1 MSSLAEKLKS
11 FGVQV
16 GPNKLKTPVKSD
28 PLPLLIDAIDGYY
41 ETSSGGECFIVKK
54 DYSLDFVHGNGKLY
68 RELPLDIFEVESS
81 FSGISSIPLDKFLF
95 IDTETT
101 GLAGGAGT
109 YVFLI
114 GAAKFT
120 NNKFQFAQFFLQ
132 DPANEPAQLA
142 AMENFAAAAKVIISY
157 NGKSFDLPR
166 LKTRFK
172 YHGWPPPFE
181 DVYHLDLLHIARR
194 IWKSHLPSCSLGD
207 IEHHLLGVSRSSL
220 DVPGWQ
226 VASMFFDYLHTG
238 DPDPLKAVFYH
249 NEIDVISLISLLNY
263 ITHRLSNPL
272 DKDYL
277 TREDLISVGL
287 YLAQHKH
294 TQSSLA
300 VLSHAIKGINLPE
313 DLYIAGTSKLA
324 YLHKRNNDYT
334 KAIPLW
340 EINASLNIVQA
351 HIELA
356 MYYEHKEGDYQ
367 EAMHWAL
374 SAVEALSQQSPSP
387 RGTKIK
393 VALEHRISRLK
404 QKIARTTDY

>member
-1 MSSLAEKLKS
+1 MSQNIVLDQIKAVRRDLCNLL
-11 FGVQV
+11 FHFTRAQTFFLPIAPQT
-16 GPNKLKTPVKSD
+16 PNNIPV
-28 PLPLLIDAIDGYY
+28 
-41 ETSSGGECFIVKK
+41 
-54 DYSLDFVHGNGKLY
+54 
-68 RELPLDIFEVESS
+68 
-81 FSGISSIPLDKFLF
+81 
-95 IDTETT
+95 
-101 GLAGGAGT
+101 
-109 YVFLI
+109 
-114 GAAKFT
+114 AKFDQ
-120 NNKFQFAQFFLQ
+120 NGIHFAQFFLQ
-132 DPANEPAQLA
+132 DPSSEPSQLA
-142 AMENFAAAAKVIISY
+142 ALEQFSAETKIIISY

-207 IEHHLLGVSRSSL
+207 IEHHLLGVNRSSL

-226 VASMFFDYLHTG
+226 VAALFFDYLHTG

-277 TREDLISVGL
+277 TREDLISIGI

-294 TQSSLA
+294 SRSSLT
-300 VLSHAIKGINLPE
+300 VLSHAIKGINLSE

-324 YLHKRNNDYT
+324 YLHKKNNDYSE
-334 KAIPLW
+334 AVPLW
-340 EINASLNIVQA
+340 EINASLNMVQA

-374 SAVEALSQQSPSP
+374 SAVEALSKHPPSP
-387 RGTKIK
+387 GGNKIRT
-393 VALEHRISRLK
+393 ALEHRISRLK
-404 QKIARTTDY
+404 QKITNTTD